1 MASAI
6 GKVRA
11 VFTASTSGLTAGV
24 NQASAS
30 MKRLQKDVG
39 SLRGGLSTLTAISG
53 AQLFGS
59 IASGALAAGRSIAGL
74 GRDAFSALSSAVEAA
89 TNLGEE
95 TSKSGVIFG
104 QSAAAVAEFARSAS
118 QIGLSQTA
126 ALQATGSFGNLFTAM
141 GLGQE
146 QAASYATT
154 LTSLGADL
162 ASFNNATVE
171 DAVGALGAALRGEA
185 EPIRRFGVLLDEA
198 TLKQAALDKGLIDS
212 TKSALTPAIKAQ
224 AAYAAILEQTASA
237 QGDFQRTSGSLAN
250 LGRIVSA
257 QTSNIFADIG
267 QAFEPLF
274 RSATSAFSKILDAV
288 RPFVQSVA
296 EGVRGSIEVIAA
308 AINNLVPAFTAFLGG
323 LDGGAIG
330 ERIGQG
336 ILSGARYLAQIADW
350 FVANLGPL
358 WEYAS
363 RVGGQW
369 NAVWEF
375 GSRVV
380 SFFAGIGDSLQA
392 AFGILI
398 LGISG
403 PVEGLIFAAQQI
415 GQTLGFDTTGLD
427 QALASMD
434 AFNVTIADGITE
446 NVNAAAENFNRAIF
460 GDDEASKAG
469 EAIARPFSKA
479 LADAEARALDAMNQ
493 IDQAQQQTLKVQSPA
508 TAGIAEAVK
517 TAIQGIDS
525 RTTEGMKEYFR
536 ILRGDGG
543 ENIPA
548 QQLNELRGIR
558 DAVEEDGIE
567 FDTFDL
573 APAAGV

>member
-1 MASAI
+1 MSSTI

-59 IASGALAAGRSIAGL
+59 IASGALSYGRSLMSMAQAQAQAIDDTSKLAARLGLTYGELSGLSLAGDLAGVSMEQIGAAATKADLAFVKAAGGSKTAL
-74 GRDAFSALSSAVEAA
+74 DAFSAIGLSVEELNGLTAA
-89 TNLGEE
+89 ARFDRIVDGIAALPTEA
-95 TSKSGVIFG
+95 
-104 QSAAAVAEFARSAS
+104 QRSAAAV
-118 QIGLSQTA
+118 
-126 ALQATGSFGNLFTAM
+126 NLFGRA
-141 GLGQE
+141 GAQLLPLFNQGAGAV
-146 QAASYATT
+146 AAAR
-154 LTSLGADL
+154 
-162 ASFNNATVE
+162 E
-171 DAVGALGAALRGEA
+171 EA
-185 EPIRRFGVLLDEA
+185 ERFGLNLTNLQGSNVEA
-198 TLKQAALDKGLIDS
+198 MND
-212 TKSALTPAIKAQ
+212 
-224 AAYAAILEQTASA
+224 
-237 QGDFQRTSGSLAN
+237 
-250 LGRIVSA
+250 
-257 QTSNIFADIG
+257 
-267 QAFEPLF
+267 
-274 RSATSAFSKILDAV
+274 
-288 RPFVQSVA
+288 
-296 EGVRGSIEVIAA
+296 
-308 AINNLVPAFTAFLGG
+308 AFTRAQKAVAGVVQQVVAYLAPAVKSVTDAFVALISGIGG
-323 LDGGAIG
+323 KNIGAAIG
-330 ERIGQG
+330 EG
-336 ILSGARYLAQIADW
+336 ILAGARYLAQIADW

-469 EAIARPFSKA
+469 EAVAGPITQAFDAARQQ
-479 LADAEARALDAMNQ
+479 ALDAMNQ
-493 IDQAQQQTLKVQSPA
+493 IDQAQQQTLEVQAPA
-508 TAGIAEAVK
+508 TNGIAEAVK

-543 ENIPA
+543 DNIPA
-548 QQLNELRGIR
+548 RQLNVLERIEENT
-558 DAVEEDGIE
+558 AEDGIE